1 MRVVLDSNILISAIN
16 YGGIPRDIYN
26 LGKYKLIDIIISEP
40 ILKETSGVLE
50 RKFHYSHEI
59 TTLISSELMGS
70 SIVVNPTKRIDE
82 IKDDPS
88 DNKFLEAAISGNA
101 DYIISG
107 DKHLLNLKKYT
118 SIKIVIPA
126 EFLEIYNND
135 KL

>member
-16 YGGIPRDIYN
+16 FGGKPRDVYN

-70 SIVVNPTKRIDE
+70 SIVVNPTKRINE

-88 DNKFLEAAISGNA
+88 DNKFLEAAISGSA
-101 DYIISG
+101 DYIITG
-107 DKHLLNLKKYT
+107 DKHVLKLKKYKNI
-118 SIKIVIPA
+118 SIVTPA
-126 EFLEIYNND
+126 EFLEIY
-135 KL
+135 KS

>member
-16 YGGIPRDIYN
+16 YGGIPRDIYS
-26 LGKYKLIDIIISEP
+26 LGKYKLIDIILSEP

-50 RKFHYSHEI
+50 RKFQYSHEI

-70 SIVVNPTKRIDE
+70 SIVVKPTRRINE

-88 DNKFLEAAISGNA
+88 DNKFLEAAIAGNA
-101 DYIISG
+101 DYIVSG
-107 DKHLLNLKKYT
+107 DKHVLKLKKFKD
-118 SIKIVIPA
+118 ILIVTPA
-126 EFLEIYNND
+126 EFLEVYNND